1 MVVFS
6 EKLGVN
12 KKKSRM
18 NLHSGF
24 LSFRDEIDTYSLS
37 EPVGRGPRESLHCK
51 VLWGEGGMT
60 ERYEKSPANWLGF
73 LNGA

>member
-12 KKKSRM
+12 KKKARM

-37 EPVGRGPRESLHCK
+37 EPVGRGPAK
-51 VLWGEGGMT
+51 VCTAKFCGEK
-60 ERYEKSPANWLGF
+60 EK
-73 LNGA
+73 

>member
-12 KKKSRM
+12 KKKARM

-37 EPVGRGPRESLHCK
+37 EPVGRGPPRKFALQSF
-51 VLWGEGGMT
+51 VG
-60 ERYEKSPANWLGF
+60 RRRND
-73 LNGA
+73 GAV